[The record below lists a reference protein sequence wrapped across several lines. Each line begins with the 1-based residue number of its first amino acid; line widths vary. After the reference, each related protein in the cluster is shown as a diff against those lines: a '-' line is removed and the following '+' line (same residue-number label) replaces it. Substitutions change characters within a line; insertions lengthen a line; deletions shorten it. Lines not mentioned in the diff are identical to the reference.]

1 MTETPFTTRL
11 AGDYVPATFEER
23 GATVP
28 FQKPEL
34 ANARIR
40 KNAQGEL
47 EVLVYGFS
55 GGRGVYILPWRSVP
69 EVLRLNL
76 HDLTLHAEV
85 FTTNAVTPERIQ
97 VALYRVARSGLA
109 GEDMLESADDMLAE
123 RAQVSSAT
131 TLHILRRLLP
141 DAGLPEPGL
150 TVNGFRMT
158 PALLGTSAGK
168 AAARAALQ
176 AAANAGSLG
185 MDADTAFERV
195 QKMASLMLPLG
206 TDARENP
213 GQLRSLLASIRAFA
227 TRPGADS
234 GEGAALVAEVARL
247 TVAIGDDLIREIDRE
262 IAEPGAFLKDWDAR
276 SQRLKQSVERLWWL
290 LDGWKPVCDLW
301 SEWSGASCD
310 PLLMLTTLRILPL
323 VPRNECGRF
332 HDDCAS
338 LYRRQSSVFG
348 KMQEQA

>member
-131 TLHILRRLLP
+131 TLHILRRLLS

-176 AAANAGSLG
+176 AAANA
-185 MDADTAFERV
+185 
-195 QKMASLMLPLG
+195 
-206 TDARENP
+206 
-213 GQLRSLLASIRAFA
+213 
-227 TRPGADS
+227 
-234 GEGAALVAEVARL
+234 
-247 TVAIGDDLIREIDRE
+247 
-262 IAEPGAFLKDWDAR
+262 
-276 SQRLKQSVERLWWL
+276 
-290 LDGWKPVCDLW
+290 
-301 SEWSGASCD
+301 
-310 PLLMLTTLRILPL
+310 
-323 VPRNECGRF
+323 
-332 HDDCAS
+332 
-338 LYRRQSSVFG
+338 
-348 KMQEQA
+348 